1 MKFKPKY
8 LYGLVI
14 IIAVVTLI
22 IVIQSSD
29 EGTKTDNMTNKQ
41 MPDDNVHKNLGH
53 GMMQNPSG
61 ANVSEEVKQKLDS
74 MKKEVELNPT
84 DTVKIREYADLLAAA
99 HRPDEAISYYERI
112 IEKDKTRKDIYF
124 AITFVY
130 YNQKDL
136 VKAEEVT
143 REMSRL
149 FPDDA
154 MVNYNLGAIEA
165 TKGNKEKAREIWNK
179 LIKDYPN
186 DKTSELAKNSLN
198 RL

>member
-1 MKFKPKY
+1 MKFKPIY
-8 LYGLVI
+8 LYGLVV

-22 IVIQSSD
+22 IVTQSSD
-29 EGTKTDNMTNKQ
+29 EGTKTDNVTNEQ
-41 MPDDNVHKNLGH
+41 MPDDNIHKNLGH
-53 GMMQNPSG
+53 GMMQNPTG
-61 ANVSEEVKQKLDS
+61 ANVSEEVRQKLDL
-74 MKKEVELNPT
+74 MKKEVESNPT
-84 DTVKIREYADLLAAA
+84 DTIKIREYADLLAAA
-99 HRPDEAISYYERI
+99 HRPDEAISFYERI
-112 IEKDKTRKDIYF
+112 IEKDKSRKDIYF

-130 YNQKDL
+130 YNQKNL

-165 TKGNKEKAREIWNK
+165 TKGNKDKAREIWNK

>member
-1 MKFKPKY
+1 MKFKPIY

>member
-1 MKFKPKY
+1 MKFKPIY

-14 IIAVVTLI
+14 IIAAVTLI
-22 IVIQSSD
+22 IVTQSSD
-29 EGTKTDNMTNKQ
+29 GGTKTDNITNKQ
-41 MPDDNVHKNLGH
+41 MPDDNIHKNLGH

-61 ANVSEEVKQKLDS
+61 ANVSEEVKQKLDL
-74 MKKEVELNPT
+74 MKKEVESNPT
-84 DTVKIREYADLLAAA
+84 DTIKIREYADLLAAA

-112 IEKDKTRKDIYF
+112 IQKDKSRKDIYF
-124 AITFVY
+124 AIAFVY
-130 YNQKDL
+130 YNQKDF